1 MRQDCSIHPDIRVPG
16 NELQHLLKWE
26 LFPHLMF
33 DHRGPETA
41 VWIGLSLNSCVHL
54 QWTGNGVRRIL
65 NFAVY
70 RNGDL
75 SRVCGV
81 TGYSSCCRDC
91 RWYFFDKLLKDWV
104 SSASAYNTYELRTE

>member
-1 MRQDCSIHPDIRVPG
+1 
-16 NELQHLLKWE
+16 
-26 LFPHLMF
+26 MF
-33 DHRGPETA
+33 DYRGPETA

-75 SRVCGV
+75 SRVLG
-81 TGYSSCCRDC
+81 
-91 RWYFFDKLLKDWV
+91 LLGILLVAVIVDGT
-104 SSASAYNTYELRTE
+104 SLTNF